1 MKKKLLAMFNK
12 KQERKEELKKR
23 SQQSEDVTE
32 LRSINNELDTLN
44 LEIEELRSMINAL
57 PDENEENNNNNDNNE
72 HFVPGGENRSAN
84 QGGFNPIASYTNI
97 GTTRR
102 STGEDED
109 IYSTLE
115 YRQAFRNYVVEGTPM
130 PTEFISKRS
139 NELTVTSDLGA
150 VIPTNILNKV
160 IEDITIE
167 GKVLGRITQTS
178 MQGGIEIP
186 LSDINPTATWLE
198 SETNVSDEQKSEMK
212 AKVKFGYHVLEAKVA
227 IGLLASTVS
236 LSLFETT
243 VVKQLKKAMIRALE
257 TAIVSGTGTGQPKGI
272 TKYDLPKEQI
282 IKMDPKT
289 IGTVAAWSTV
299 EASVPESAED
309 AVIYMMNKATWE
321 KYLNGMTDTTGQ
333 KIGLG
338 KINEKGQKIL
348 NGREVLTCDKFTS
361 FDSCKEGETFGVLV
375 DLSQY
380 MLNSNLAMYYKKYFN
395 EDTNKWIHKSLM
407 IADGQMA
414 IGEVTDSKSKK
425 KLVGAKG
432 LLYLQ
437 KTANVGA

>member
-12 KQERKEELKKR
+12 KQERKAELKTR
-23 SQQSEDVTE
+23 SQKSEDVTE
-32 LRSINNELDTLN
+32 LRSINTELDTLN
-44 LEIEELRSMINAL
+44 VEIAELRAMIDAL
-57 PDENEENNNNNDNNE
+57 PDEDDENNNSNPE
-72 HFVPGGENRSAN
+72 HFVPNGENRNSN
-84 QGGFNPIASYTNI
+84 PGGFNPIASYTNI
-97 GTTRR
+97 GGPTRR
-102 STGEDED
+102 STGEEED
-109 IYSTLE
+109 IYSTIE
-115 YRQAFRNYVVEGTPM
+115 YRQAFKRYVVEGTPL
-130 PTEFISKRS
+130 PEEYTQKRS

-160 IEDITIE
+160 IEDITVE
-167 GKVLGRITQTS
+167 GKVLGRINQTS
-178 MQGGIEIP
+178 MQGGVEIP
-186 LSDINPTATWLE
+186 ISDINPIATWLG
-198 SETNVSDEQKSEMK
+198 SENTTSEEQKAAMN
-212 AKVKFGYHVLEAKVA
+212 ATVKFGYHVLEAKVA

-257 TAIVSGTGTGQPKGI
+257 TAIVTGTGTGQPKGI
-272 TKYDLPKEQI
+272 TNYNLPAEQK
-282 IKMDPKT
+282 IKMNAKT
-289 IGTVAAWSTV
+289 IGTVTAWAEV

-321 KYLNGMTDTTGQ
+321 KHLNGMTDTTGQ

-348 NGREVLTCDKFTS
+348 NGREVLTCDKFPS
-361 FDSCKEGETFGVLV
+361 FDACEDGGTFGVLV

-395 EDTNKWIHKSLM
+395 EDTNKWVHKSLM

-414 IGEVTDSKSKK
+414 IGEVTDSKNNK

-437 KTANVGA
+437 KAAVTEA

>member
-12 KQERKEELKKR
+12 KQARKAELKTR

-32 LRSINNELDTLN
+32 LRSINTELDTLN
-44 LEIEELRSMINAL
+44 VEIEELRSMIDAL
-57 PDENEENNNNNDNNE
+57 PDEDDENNNSNPE
-72 HFVPGGENRSAN
+72 HFVPGGENRNSN
-84 QGGFNPIASYTNI
+84 PGGFNPIASYTNI
-97 GTTRR
+97 GGPTKR
-102 STGEDED
+102 SAGEDED
-109 IYSTLE
+109 IYSTIE
-115 YRQAFRNYVVEGTPM
+115 YRQAFKRYVVEGTPL
-130 PTEFISKRS
+130 PEEYTQKRS

-160 IEDITIE
+160 IEDITVE
-167 GKVLGRITQTS
+167 GKVLGRITQTA
-178 MQGGIEIP
+178 MQGGVEIP
-186 LSDINPTATWLE
+186 ISDINPIATWLE
-198 SETNVSDEQKSEMK
+198 SETTTSDEQKAEMK

-257 TAIVSGTGTGQPKGI
+257 TAIVTGTGTGQPKGI
-272 TKYDLPKEQI
+272 TNYNLPAEQK
-282 IKMDPKT
+282 IKMNAKT
-289 IGTVAAWSTV
+289 IGTVTAWAEV

-321 KYLNGMTDTTGQ
+321 KHLNGMTDTTGQ

-348 NGREVLTCDKFTS
+348 NGREVLTCDKFPS
-361 FDSCKEGETFGVLV
+361 FDACEDGGTFGVLV

-395 EDTNKWIHKSLM
+395 EDTNKWVHKSLM

-414 IGEVTDSKSKK
+414 IGEVTDSKNNK

-437 KTANVGA
+437 KAAVTEA

>member
-12 KQERKEELKKR
+12 KQERKAELKTK
-23 SQQSEDVTE
+23 SQKSEDVTE
-32 LRSINNELDTLN
+32 LRSINTELDTLN
-44 LEIEELRSMINAL
+44 VEIAELRSMIDAL
-57 PDENEENNNNNDNNE
+57 PDEDNENNNSNPE
-72 HFVPGGENRSAN
+72 HFVPGGENRNSN
-84 QGGFNPIASYTNI
+84 PGGFNPIASYTNI
-97 GTTRR
+97 GGPTKR

-109 IYSTLE
+109 IYSTIE
-115 YRQAFRNYVVEGTPM
+115 YRQAFKRYVVEGTPL
-130 PTEFISKRS
+130 PEEYTQKRS

-160 IEDITIE
+160 IEDITVE
-167 GKVLGRITQTS
+167 GKVLGRINQTS
-178 MQGGIEIP
+178 MQGGVEIP
-186 LSDINPTATWLE
+186 ISDINPIATWLG
-198 SETNVSDEQKSEMK
+198 SENTTSEEQKAAMN
-212 AKVKFGYHVLEAKVA
+212 ATVKFGYHVLEAKVA

-257 TAIVSGTGTGQPKGI
+257 TAIVTGTGTGQPKGI
-272 TKYDLPKEQI
+272 TNYNLPAEQK
-282 IKMDPKT
+282 IKMNAKT
-289 IGTVAAWSTV
+289 IGTVTAWAEV

-321 KYLNGMTDTTGQ
+321 KHLNGMTDTTGQ

-348 NGREVLTCDKFTS
+348 NGREVLTCDKFPS
-361 FDSCKEGETFGVLV
+361 FDACEDGGTFGVLV

-395 EDTNKWIHKSLM
+395 EDTNKWVHKSLM

-414 IGEVTDSKSKK
+414 IGEVTDSKNNK

-437 KTANVGA
+437 KTTVTEV

>member
-12 KQERKEELKKR
+12 KQERKAELKTR

-32 LRSINNELDTLN
+32 LRSINTELDTLN
-44 LEIEELRSMINAL
+44 VEIAELRSMIDAL
-57 PDENEENNNNNDNNE
+57 PDEDDENNNSNPE
-72 HFVPGGENRSAN
+72 HFVPGGENRNSN
-84 QGGFNPIASYTNI
+84 PGEFNPIASYTNI
-97 GTTRR
+97 GGPTRR
-102 STGEDED
+102 SVGEDED
-109 IYSTLE
+109 IYSSIE
-115 YRQAFRNYVVEGTPM
+115 YRQAFKRYVVEGTPL
-130 PTEFISKRS
+130 PEEYTQKRS

-160 IEDITIE
+160 IEDITVE
-167 GKVLGRITQTS
+167 GKVLGRINQTS
-178 MQGGIEIP
+178 MQGGVEIP
-186 LSDINPTATWLE
+186 ISDINTIATWLG
-198 SETNVSDEQKSEMK
+198 SENTTSEEQKAAMN
-212 AKVKFGYHVLEAKVA
+212 ATVKFGYHVLEAKVA

-257 TAIVSGTGTGQPKGI
+257 TAIVTGTGTGQPKGI
-272 TKYDLPKEQI
+272 TNYNLPAEQK
-282 IKMDPKT
+282 IKMNAKT
-289 IGTVAAWSTV
+289 IGTVTAWAEV

-321 KYLNGMTDTTGQ
+321 KHLNGMTDTTGQ

-348 NGREVLTCDKFTS
+348 NGREVLTCDKFPS
-361 FDSCKEGETFGVLV
+361 FDACEDGGTFGVLV

-395 EDTNKWIHKSLM
+395 EDTNKWVHKSLM

-414 IGEVTDSKSKK
+414 IGEVTDSKNNK

-437 KTANVGA
+437 KAAVTEA

>member
-12 KQERKEELKKR
+12 KQERKAELKTR
-23 SQQSEDVTE
+23 SQKSEDVTE
-32 LRSINNELDTLN
+32 LRSINTELDTLN
-44 LEIEELRSMINAL
+44 VEIAELRSMIDTL
-57 PDENEENNNNNDNNE
+57 HDEDDENNNSNPE
-72 HFVPGGENRSAN
+72 HFVPGGENRNSN
-84 QGGFNPIASYTNI
+84 PGGFNPIASYTNI
-97 GTTRR
+97 GGPTRR
-102 STGEDED
+102 STGEEED
-109 IYSTLE
+109 IYSTIE
-115 YRQAFRNYVVEGTPM
+115 YRQAFKRYVVEGTPL
-130 PTEFISKRS
+130 PEEYTQKRS

-160 IEDITIE
+160 IEDITVE
-167 GKVLGRITQTS
+167 GKVLGRINQTS
-178 MQGGIEIP
+178 MQGGVDIP
-186 LSDINPTATWLE
+186 ISDINPIATWLG
-198 SETNVSDEQKSEMK
+198 SENTTSEEQKAAMN
-212 AKVKFGYHVLEAKVA
+212 ATVKFGYHVLEAKVA

-257 TAIVSGTGTGQPKGI
+257 TAIVTGTGVGQPKGI
-272 TKYDLPKEQI
+272 TNYNLPTEQK
-282 IKMDPKT
+282 IKMDAKT
-289 IGTVAAWSTV
+289 IGTVTAWAEV

-321 KYLNGMTDTTGQ
+321 KHLNGMTDTTGQ

-348 NGREVLTCDKFTS
+348 NGREVLTCDKFPS
-361 FDSCKEGETFGVLV
+361 FDACEDGGTFGVLV

-395 EDTNKWIHKSLM
+395 EDTNKWVHKSLM
-407 IADGQMA
+407 IADGLMA
-414 IGEVTDSKSKK
+414 IGEVTDSKNNK

-437 KTANVGA
+437 KAAVTGA